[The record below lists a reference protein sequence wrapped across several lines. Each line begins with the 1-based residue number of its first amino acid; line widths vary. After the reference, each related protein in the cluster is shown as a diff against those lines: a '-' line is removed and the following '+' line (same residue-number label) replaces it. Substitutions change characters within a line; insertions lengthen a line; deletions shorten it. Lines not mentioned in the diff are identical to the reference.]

1 MDRRHAKRPMLGP
14 LIARSLVVAVYAHNT
29 SLSRSTRHLPSAKRL
44 SPRPVS
50 ARALM
55 PSWEGTTARI
65 YPSSIR
71 RSRCSSGIVRWL
83 GRFLI
88 SFKEANSSAVRR
100 GLFRN
105 EEDKWFLIRQICGV
119 LTWGDS
125 QSSDQSNGP
134 APETP
139 SPVQRPSR
147 IKHRRSFGLVFSC
160 QRFCN
165 LCQPRGCSSETFL
178 LHGWPSPL

>member
-1 MDRRHAKRPMLGP
+1 MKSNTAPTPGSDRATPASDWAFWRMEDY
-14 LIARSLVVAVYAHNT
+14 SLLQMMNFQYDDTIIPRQPVRFVCVFPICVYT
-29 SLSRSTRHLPSAKRL
+29 SLSRSTRHLPSASRL

-50 ARALM
+50 ARALT

-65 YPSSIR
+65 YPNSIR

-105 EEDKWFLIRQICGV
+105 EKGKCFLIRQICAFQKMWAWV
-119 LTWGDS
+119 DS
-125 QSSDQSNGP
+125 QRST
-134 APETP
+134 APQTP
-139 SPVQRPSR
+139 
-147 IKHRRSFGLVFSC
+147 HYLRRSGD
-160 QRFCN
+160 
-165 LCQPRGCSSETFL
+165 PAG
-178 LHGWPSPL
+178 

>member
-1 MDRRHAKRPMLGP
+1 MMNFQYDDTIIPRQPVRFVCVFP
-14 LIARSLVVAVYAHNT
+14 ICVYT
-29 SLSRSTRHLPSAKRL
+29 SLSRSTRHLPSASRL

-50 ARALM
+50 ARALT

-65 YPSSIR
+65 YPNSIR

-105 EEDKWFLIRQICGV
+105 EKDKCFLIRQICGV
-119 LTWGDS
+119 SKNVGLGGLS
-125 QSSDQSNGP
+125 AQHGSANVPS
-134 APETP
+134 P
-139 SPVQRPSR
+139 SPVRGPSR
-147 IKHRRSFGLVFSC
+147 IKHRHSFGLVFSC
-160 QRFCN
+160 QGFCN
-165 LCQPRGCSSETFL
+165 LCQTAGRGHQTAQHEL
-178 LHGWPSPL
+178 GPP